1 MFFVR
6 ISRQLRSPKGLKG
19 EKKEGEPQLKLTSI
33 KMSVRGIILIKQR
46 V

>member
-19 EKKEGEPQLKLTSI
+19 EKGGGAAI
-33 KMSVRGIILIKQR
+33 KVNVDKNERQR
-46 V
+46 HYFN